1 MWPGPGV
8 SYTATTMPA
17 SHIVALDPASA
28 EHVQAARELFG
39 EIALTLPSALQD
51 SAFASERAQ
60 LPGDYVL
67 PGGILLLAHVDGVLA
82 GCGALR
88 ACPGTD
94 YPNACEIKRLY
105 VRPAMR
111 RLGLGREL
119 ALELIDRARE
129 AGYSVVLLDTFSET
143 EAVRGLY
150 ADLGFESIE
159 PYYFNPV
166 AGSHYFKI
174 DLDDLISRF

>member
-1 MWPGPGV
+1 M
-8 SYTATTMPA
+8 SA
-17 SHIVALDPASA
+17 SQIVAVDSQVAA
-28 EHVQAARELFG
+28 HVRAAQELFG
-39 EIALTLPSALQD
+39 EIALTLPPSLQGG
-51 SAFASERAQ
+51 AFADEISN
-60 LPGDYVL
+60 LPGEYCAPTGV
-67 PGGILLLAHVDGVLA
+67 LLLIYVGDALA

-88 ACPGTD
+88 PCPDAD

-105 VRPAMR
+105 IRPAMR

-119 ALELIDRARE
+119 AQELIHRARE
-129 AGYSVVLLDTFSET
+129 SGYSNVLLDTFSET

-166 AGSHYFKI
+166 AGAHYFRI
-174 DLDDLISRF
+174 DLDDIVSRF

>member
-1 MWPGPGV
+1 
-8 SYTATTMPA
+8 MPA
-17 SHIVALDPASA
+17 SHIVAVDAQAPA
-28 EHVQAARELFG
+28 HVQAAQELFG
-39 EIALTLPSALQD
+39 EIALTLPTPLQD
-51 SAFASERAQ
+51 GAFANERAS
-60 LPGDYVL
+60 LPGEYSR
-67 PGGILLLAHVDGVLA
+67 PGGVLLLVYVGDALA

-88 ACPGTD
+88 PCPDAD

-111 RLGLGREL
+111 RLGLGRTL
-119 ALELIDRARE
+119 AQELINRARD
-129 AGYSVVLLDTFSET
+129 AGYSTALLDTFSET

-166 AGSHYFKI
+166 AGAHYFKI
-174 DLDDLISRF
+174 DLDDLVSRF

>member
-1 MWPGPGV
+1 
-8 SYTATTMPA
+8 MPA
-17 SHIVALDPASA
+17 SHIVAVDPASDA
-28 EHVQAARELFG
+28 HVRAARELFG
-39 EIALTLPSALQD
+39 EIALTLPSPLQD
-51 SAFASERAQ
+51 EAFANELAA
-60 LPGDYVL
+60 LPGEYGL
-67 PGGILLLAHVDGVLA
+67 PGGALLLAYAGDALA

-88 ACPGTD
+88 PCSGTD

-111 RLGLGREL
+111 RLGLGRTL
-119 ALELIDRARE
+119 ALALIDRARE